1 MENKHI
7 NKFKCL
13 NFGFLNDSK
22 VANAMKTKTIKFIK
36 LISGFLKLEN
46 KYNWTNTR
54 ARVNNER
61 ISFLSL
67 LKNCSNRIK
76 KRNIAEDRYIKTSW
90 LVPLTI

>member
-46 KYNWTNTR
+46 KYN
-54 ARVNNER
+54 
-61 ISFLSL
+61 
-67 LKNCSNRIK
+67 
-76 KRNIAEDRYIKTSW
+76 
-90 LVPLTI
+90 